1 MKHALIE
8 KIPVTDNHLGVD
20 ALEVTAYYSYSY
32 QNAPRGYYISVI
44 PVKYIDRGNY
54 RMTESNPIIGIKKC
68 FIECTRQSKKKE
80 QMALQADRSHYQ
92 DLIDYVLNKTG
103 LKLAERINYDKV

>member
-1 MKHALIE
+1 MKHTLIE
-8 KIPVTDNHLGVD
+8 KTPVTDNQLSVG

-44 PVKYIDRGNY
+44 PVKYINRGNY
-54 RMTESNPIIGIKKC
+54 RIAESYPTDGIKKC

-80 QMALQADRSHYQ
+80 QIAIQAERSHYQ
-92 DLIDYVLNKTG
+92 DLIDYVLDKTG
-103 LKLAERINYDKV
+103 LKLAERTNYDKV